1 MKWVLV
7 GISIVCGAAS
17 DLLNTAGMRVHGE
30 VTDFKPRGILRF
42 LQALF
47 RNKFVLAGVAAMIVA
62 FFALISLLSI
72 APVSFAVPATA
83 GSFLVETGLARLILK
98 EDVHW
103 QRWAGATIV
112 GLGVALLAY
121 P

>member
-1 MKWVLV
+1 MRWILV
-7 GISIVCGAAS
+7 AINIISGAAS

-30 VTDFKPRGILRF
+30 VTDFKPKGILRF
-42 LQALF
+42 IHALF
-47 RNKFVLAGVAAMIVA
+47 LNRFVLAGVAAMILS

-72 APVSFAVPATA
+72 APVSFAIPATA
-83 GSFLVETGLARLILK
+83 GSFLVETLLAKLILK

-103 QRWAGATIV
+103 KRWAGATIV